1 METKQMSMKLQEKLN
16 KAETID
22 DVVRIC
28 AEAGITV
35 SKSQLEAAEALSS
48 DEELTEETLDAVSG
62 GGLFSW
68 FRLWK
73 YWHTKRSSGGGGSG
87 SFGGGGG
94 GGGFR

>member
-1 METKQMSMKLQEKLN
+1 METKQMSMELQEKLN

-62 GGLFSW
+62 GGLLNW
-68 FRLWK
+68 FWK
-73 YWHTKRSSGGGGSG
+73 YWRSRRSSGGGGSG
-87 SFGGGGG
+87 FFGGGGSAG
-94 GGGFR
+94 GR